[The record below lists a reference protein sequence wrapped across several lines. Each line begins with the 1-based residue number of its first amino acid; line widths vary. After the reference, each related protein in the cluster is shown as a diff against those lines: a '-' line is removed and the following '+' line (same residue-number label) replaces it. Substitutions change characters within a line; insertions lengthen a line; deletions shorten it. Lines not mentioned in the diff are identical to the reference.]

1 MAVIRLAD
9 PKRDARQVAAIY
21 YPYVIN
27 TPITFESKPPDGNEM
42 SSRMENVLTS
52 YPWLVCVHDDEV
64 MGYAYGS
71 QFRTREAYD
80 WSVETTVYV
89 REAAHGMGIG
99 SALYTSL
106 LEGLRLQGY
115 VSAVGVIALPNDKSV
130 MLHEKLGFREDG
142 ILPSAGYKNGTW
154 YDVGLWWKKLHNPPA
169 HPETPLKISD
179 LGRGKDND
187 LAVALA
193 KGQTRLKI

>member
-42 SSRMENVLTS
+42 SSRMEDVLTS

-99 SALYTSL
+99 SAIYTGL
-106 LEGLRLQGY
+106 LECLRLQGF
-115 VSAVGVIALPNDKSV
+115 VSAVGVIALPNHKSV

-179 LGRGKDND
+179 LVQNNGDN
-187 LAVALA
+187 LIMALS
-193 KGQTRLKI
+193 KGEVKLRI

>member
-27 TPITFESKPPDGNEM
+27 TPITFESKPPDGNEI

-52 YPWLVCVHDDEV
+52 YPWLVCVHNDEV

-99 SALYTSL
+99 SAIYTGL
-106 LEGLRLQGY
+106 LECLRLQGF
-115 VSAVGVIALPNDKSV
+115 VSAVGVIALPNHKSV

-179 LGRGKDND
+179 LVQNNGDN
-187 LAVALA
+187 LIMALS
-193 KGQTRLKI
+193 KGEVKLRI

>member
-1 MAVIRLAD
+1 
-9 PKRDARQVAAIY
+9 
-21 YPYVIN
+21 
-27 TPITFESKPPDGNEM
+27 M

-52 YPWLVCVHDDEV
+52 YPWIVCVYDDEV

-89 REAAHGMGIG
+89 REAAHGLGIG

-106 LEGLRLQGY
+106 LECLRLQGY
-115 VSAVGVIALPNDKSV
+115 VSAVGVIALPNHKSV
-130 MLHEKLGFREDG
+130 VLHEKLGFKRDG

-154 YDVGLWWKKLHNPPA
+154 YDVGFWWKLLGKPP
-169 HPETPLKISD
+169 EQPLSLIH
-179 LGRGKDND
+179 
-187 LAVALA
+187 
-193 KGQTRLKI
+193 I

>member
-27 TPITFESKPPDGNEM
+27 TPITFESEPPDGNEM

-99 SALYTSL
+99 SAIYTGL
-106 LEGLRLQGY
+106 LECLRLQGF
-115 VSAVGVIALPNDKSV
+115 VSAVGVIALPNHKSV

-154 YDVGLWWKKLHNPPA
+154 YDVGLWWKKLDNPPA
-169 HPETPLKISD
+169 YPKTPLKISD